1 MAVEHISVKKLNT
14 SPVSID
20 PSTLYF
26 IKHTNGDLEIQLSD
40 INGEV
45 LYKSITKSDIDSAIA
60 NQDLAST
67 SQYGLAK
74 LYDDI
79 DSDATDLAATARV
92 VKSIY
97 NQLRSIESLVA
108 LTALDITNESMN
120 TKVLEVKLANTLDG
134 IEKMKMMTLFSL
146 V

>member
-1 MAVEHISVKKLNT
+1 
-14 SPVSID
+14 VSEYD
-20 PSTLYF
+20 C
-26 IKHTNGDLEIQLSD
+26 LSD
-40 INGEV
+40 ANGEV
-45 LYKSITKSDIDSAIA
+45 LYKSITKYDIELAIA

-67 SQYGLAK
+67 SGYGLAK
-74 LYDDI
+74 LYDDV

-97 NQLRSIESLVA
+97 KQLRNIESLVA

-120 TKVLEVKLANTLDG
+120 TKVLEVKLANSLDSV
-134 IEKMKMMTLFSL
+134 EKIKMMSLFSL

>member
-1 MAVEHISVKKLNT
+1 MAEHINVKKLNA

-40 INGEV
+40 ANGELV
-45 LYKSITKSDIDSAIA
+45 YKSITKVDIESAIT

-74 LYDDI
+74 LYDDV

-97 NQLRSIESLVA
+97 KQLRSIESLVA

-120 TKVLEVKLANTLDG
+120 TKVLEVKLANSLDSV
-134 IEKMKMMTLFSL
+134 EKIKMMSLFSL

>member
-1 MAVEHISVKKLNT
+1 MAELINVKKLNA
-14 SPVSID
+14 SPASID

-26 IKHTNGDLEIQLSD
+26 IKHINGDLEIQLSD
-40 INGEV
+40 VNGEV
-45 LYKSITKSDIDSAIA
+45 LYKSITKYDIELAIA
-60 NQDLAST
+60 NQGLAST
-67 SQYGLAK
+67 SGYGLAK

-97 NQLRSIESLVA
+97 KQLRSIESLVA

-134 IEKMKMMTLFSL
+134 IEKMKMMSLFSL